1 VTAPITLAAFAVVV
15 ATLGR
20 WLLARSAWPDRSPR
34 LGILAWQALSLSILV
49 SVVLAGLAL
58 AVPEI
63 PFSTN
68 VAALLSACTVALRSQ
83 YATPGGAALSV
94 TGGMLAVT
102 VMARVGYCLV
112 AGLVTSRR
120 QRRRQLEALT
130 LAHRGHEGSCDALVV
145 DHPAAA
151 AYCLPG
157 RREQIVVTTA
167 AVAAL
172 DHDQLAAVLAHE
184 RAHLRG
190 RHDLML
196 AASDTLR
203 RAFPRVQAFSD
214 AHHATV
220 RLVEMLADDVAAR
233 RNDRLTIA
241 TALVRLAEASAPAP
255 AASLGAGGSTSLARV
270 RRLVAPAHP
279 LSVTGSAIAVLVAA
293 ALLATP
299 VAVVAAPAVLAT
311 AADLCPISFSGQMP
325 S

>member
-1 VTAPITLAAFAVVV
+1 MTAPITLAAFAVVV

-34 LGILAWQALSLSILV
+34 LGILAWQTLSLSILV
-49 SVVLAGLAL
+49 SVVLVGLAL

-63 PFSTN
+63 PFSTD

-102 VMARVGYCLV
+102 VLARVGFCFL

-130 LAHRGHEGSCDALVV
+130 LVPRAHEGCDARVI

-151 AYCLPG
+151 VYCLPG
-157 RREQIVVTTA
+157 RRQQVVVTTA

-172 DHDQLAAVLAHE
+172 DHNQLTAVLAHE

-190 RHDLML
+190 RHDLVL
-196 AASDTLR
+196 AASDTLC
-203 RAFPRVQAFSD
+203 RAFPRVRAFSD
-214 AHHATV
+214 AHRATV

-241 TALVRLAEASAPAP
+241 TALVRLAEASAPA
-255 AASLGAGGSTSLARV
+255 ATLGAGGSTSLARV
-270 RRLVAPAHP
+270 HRLVAPAHP
-279 LSVTGSAIAVLVAA
+279 LSAAGSAIAVLVAA

-299 VAVVAAPAVLAT
+299 VAVVAAPAVVAT

>member
-1 VTAPITLAAFAVVV
+1 MTAPITLAAFAVVV

-68 VAALLSACTVALRSQ
+68 VAALVSACTVALRSQ
-83 YATPGGAALSV
+83 YATPGGAVLSV

-102 VMARVGYCLV
+102 VVARVGFCLL

-130 LAHRGHEGSCDALVV
+130 LVPRGHEGCGARVV

-172 DHDQLAAVLAHE
+172 DPDQLTAVLAHE

-241 TALVRLAEASAPAP
+241 TALVRLAEAPAPAP
-255 AASLGAGGSTSLARV
+255 AASLGAGGSTALARV

-299 VAVVAAPAVLAT
+299 VAVVAAPAVVAT